1 MQLHSLRQK
10 NLGCVYHLQTSTYL
24 VPKPDGASSAL
35 KKWQQQSALPISC
48 NCPQHV
54 SGQFH
59 GYSEKSDPQPF
70 GGASKN
76 SSPAVGPRHCYPSW
90 KCQTSRSQKGAYHTL
105 SWHWHQCV
113 CVWAPLRLH
122 PLTKDVKD
130 PAFET
135 QWARQRGCQLMSC
148 MSKRQTSSCTAVGE
162 ILRECIYSL
171 LRFWTAGEACHA
183 RLPSPDLAFLPKT
196 SAWHWWY
203 VIVSLNRNNKWKSSS
218 LMVSP

>member
-1 MQLHSLRQK
+1 VCLSLA
-10 NLGCVYHLQTSTYL
+10 NIHLPCL
-24 VPKPDGASSAL
+24 AHVPKPDGASSAL

-76 SSPAVGPRHCYPSW
+76 SSPAVGPRHRYPSW

-105 SWHWHQCV
+105 SWHWPQCV
-113 CVWAPLRLH
+113 CVCAPLRLH

-130 PAFET
+130 PTSET

-148 MSKRQTSSCTAVGE
+148 MCLKGKQAPALLLEKCCGNAFIHCFAFERQVRHAMPT
-162 ILRECIYSL
+162 
-171 LRFWTAGEACHA
+171 CHP
-183 RLPSPDLAFLPKT
+183 L
-196 SAWHWWY
+196 
-203 VIVSLNRNNKWKSSS
+203 I
-218 LMVSP
+218 